1 MKLAKWIMVVFLVVL
16 FSSPLFAA
24 QYKMRISHQMPETHF
39 VADDV
44 KEFKKLVE
52 QKTGGKVSVEIYPAA
67 QAFAPKDTM
76 NAVAM
81 GSIEAAMCT
90 NFEWAG
96 LVPTMDIFLLPFSVT
111 EIPVI
116 DKVLSGEVGT
126 RLFKKLETKGVVP
139 IMWVLQCRSN
149 IYTSK
154 DKPLIMPS
162 DFKGKKIRGTSK
174 MMNLGSEALGT
185 AAVPVAGPEV
195 QTALQTG
202 TIDIGLTGPDA
213 ALVRH
218 YDEFHKYGTISN
230 SFTVVYALFVNPKFW
245 KSLPSDIQ
253 NAIRESGQ
261 TVQKKAL
268 EDSEKFRDMSIA
280 ELKKKMTIHMQT
292 QQEEQAWKAVMEK
305 PVFDYFLKTTG
316 KEGAELVD
324 LISKTRR

>member
-1 MKLAKWIMVVFLVVL
+1 MKLSKWIMVVFLTVF

-24 QYKMRISHQMPETHF
+24 QYKMRISHQMPESHF
-39 VADDV
+39 VASDV
-44 KEFKKLVE
+44 KEFKRLVE
-52 QKTGGKVSVEIYPAA
+52 EKTGGKVSVEIYPAA
-67 QAFAPKDTM
+67 QAFPPKDTM

-96 LVPTMDIFLLPFSVT
+96 LIPTMEIFLLPFFVT
-111 EIPVI
+111 EIPAI
-116 DKVLSGEVGT
+116 DKTLNGEVGA
-126 RLFKKLETKGVVP
+126 RLFKRLETKGVVP
-139 IMWVLQCRSN
+139 IMWVLQCRTN

-174 MMNLGSEALGT
+174 IMNLGSEALGA
-185 AAVPVAGPEV
+185 AAVPVAGPEA

-202 TIDIGLTGPDA
+202 TVDIGLTGVDA

-218 YDEFHKYGTISN
+218 YDEFHKYGTVSN
-230 SFTVVYALFVNPKFW
+230 SFTVVYSMFVNPKFW
-245 KSLPSDIQ
+245 KSLPADVQ
-253 NAIRESGQ
+253 AAIRESGQ
-261 TVQKKAL
+261 MVQKKSL
-268 EDSEKFRDMSIA
+268 EDSEKFRDMSIG
-280 ELKKKMTIHMQT
+280 ELKKKMNIHMQT
-292 QQEEQAWKAVMEK
+292 QQEEQAWKTAMEK

-324 LISKTRR
+324 LVSKIRR